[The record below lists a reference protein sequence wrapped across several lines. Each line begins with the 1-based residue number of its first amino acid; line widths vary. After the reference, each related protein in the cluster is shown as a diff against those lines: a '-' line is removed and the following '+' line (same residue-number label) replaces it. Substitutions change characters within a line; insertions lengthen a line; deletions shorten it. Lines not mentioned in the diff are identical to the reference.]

1 MESLSLR
8 RSPPLTIPAED
19 KAAFPRLQA
28 GETSQPKE
36 ESYWIA
42 ALLGVTAIRFLMAWI
57 IPISPEEAYHWNFAR
72 HLDWSYYDHPPMLGW
87 AIALGRL
94 IFGDTELGVRFVTLL
109 FSIGTAVALGW
120 LARQFYGGRAAAWTV
135 GLLALNPCVLV
146 IGGWGFP
153 DAPLLFFWSLTVALV
168 WRALERGQGAWWLGA
183 GAALGAAMLSKYTAA
198 FLVPSILGY
207 MIFSRQHRPWLATFW
222 PYLGGLIAL
231 IVFMPVLYWNWS
243 HDWASFR
250 FQSTARFAAAN
261 NFSWRAGLVFLGE
274 QWLAILPLTLPLG
287 IAAFWQALRSR
298 RSGDHFLLWL
308 FLPMIGFFWMFGF
321 TPSYHVLWALPAY
334 LSLTVLMAGAV
345 VEGQTLVGQLYRD
358 RIKWIGAL
366 AGCVF
371 VVSVTHAAWVL
382 PGISPLRETYGW
394 DKIAARAKAERAI
407 LQASG
412 ASVFP
417 GPFYLAIGNRSYPCP
432 SQLAFHLNA
441 PELVHGSSLFGIRNL
456 QYQYWSHPDE
466 LRGQD
471 AVVVLESGIN
481 DAWVQGL
488 VAAHFRSLEP
498 AGELILSIGKLPFG
512 RKRQVRYLF
521 FRAHGYNGLP

>member
-1 MESLSLR
+1 
-8 RSPPLTIPAED
+8 
-19 KAAFPRLQA
+19 
-28 GETSQPKE
+28 
-36 ESYWIA
+36 
-42 ALLGVTAIRFLMAWI
+42 
-57 IPISPEEAYHWNFAR
+57 
-72 HLDWSYYDHPPMLGW
+72 
-87 AIALGRL
+87 
-94 IFGDTELGVRFVTLL
+94 
-109 FSIGTAVALGW
+109 
-120 LARQFYGGRAAAWTV
+120 
-135 GLLALNPCVLV
+135 
-146 IGGWGFP
+146 
-153 DAPLLFFWSLTVALV
+153 
-168 WRALERGQGAWWLGA
+168 
-183 GAALGAAMLSKYTAA
+183 
-198 FLVPSILGY
+198 
-207 MIFSRQHRPWLATFW
+207 
-222 PYLGGLIAL
+222 
-231 IVFMPVLYWNWS
+231 
-243 HDWASFR
+243 
-250 FQSTARFAAAN
+250 
-261 NFSWRAGLVFLGE
+261 
-274 QWLAILPLTLPLG
+274 
-287 IAAFWQALRSR
+287 
-298 RSGDHFLLWL
+298 
-308 FLPMIGFFWMFGF
+308 
-321 TPSYHVLWALPAY
+321 
-334 LSLTVLMAGAV
+334 MAGAV

-371 VVSVTHAAWVL
+371 VVSVSHAAWVL

-394 DKIAARAKAERAI
+394 DKIAARAKAEREI
-407 LQASG
+407 LLATRATQVKKLEDGGWRIEDRAGMLDSRSSILDPQFSPG
-412 ASVFP
+412 P